1 MQLEIKLPELNERS
15 FDTAK
20 GTKLVLDYMYQLN
33 RQLRYLLN
41 HLDEE
46 NLSKEVA
53 EKIGSIEGLRKD
65 VDSAVKQ
72 DSYYANN
79 IIVNNNIGQLN
90 KDVAIQAETITLQ
103 GQKIDLN
110 TISISENGERISSAE
125 IRLNSAE
132 ANILL
137 KVDRDGVISAIN
149 LSPEVIT
156 IQSKRINLVGYVTAQ
171 QLEAE
176 LANIE
181 LSFNERIYTKTL
193 QAESV
198 GTGEFTLSGTKMS
211 KINKTFLTSAKI
223 NVGTATAKV
232 MHANGSPMEIT
243 YVTSVTIS
251 NNDDDIYYVGYY

>member
-33 RQLRYLLN
+33 RQLRYVLN

-79 IIVNNNIGQLN
+79 IIVNNNIGQLSA
-90 KDVAIQAETITLQ
+90 DVAIQAETITLQ

-110 TISISENGERISSAE
+110 TISISENGDRISSAE

-149 LSPEVIT
+149 LSPESVT
-156 IQSKRINLVGYVTAQ
+156 IQSNKINLSGYVTAD
-171 QLEAE
+171 QLSTEI
-176 LANIE
+176 ANINNQF
-181 LSFNERIYTKTL
+181 S
-193 QAESV
+193 
-198 GTGEFTLSGTKMS
+198 S
-211 KINKTFLTSAKI
+211 KISTWEMDVGNSFTYRGFTITRKNRTFLT
-223 NVGTATAKV
+223 GLPQFTTATITLENGNSIKV
-232 MHANGSPMEIT
+232 
-243 YVTSVTIS
+243 VTGWKSTAPKEQIFYLG
-251 NNDDDIYYVGYY
+251 DA